1 MKTVSHQKVMQAP
14 TNLTGEIYEA
24 VCQLFDELWDGT
36 PIRLLGVYTSKVS
49 REERGRQLSLFDT
62 TDYEKMEKMDQ
73 AVDKIRKKFG
83 SNSIMRAS
91 FLDNSRVEN
100 MAGGHPDGRQV
111 DLKTL
116 REKQGKHE

>member
-1 MKTVSHQKVMQAP
+1 
-14 TNLTGEIYEA
+14 
-24 VCQLFDELWDGT
+24 
-36 PIRLLGVYTSKVS
+36 
-49 REERGRQLSLFDT
+49 
-62 TDYEKMEKMDQ
+62 MEKMDQ